1 MKVLGICTLLMGLVL
16 ISGSASADSV
26 AVQNASFEQIGAS
39 GLPNPCGTGCAYNSG
54 PVPGWTIAGTGGGSW
69 QPGPTGTYFNQ
80 ALPDGSTVG
89 YVNGTLTQD
98 LDVALLA
105 NTQYTLTVDVGDR
118 LDGFRGGWSIALDG
132 GSVQLCSAS
141 GQTASIT
148 PGTFAQET
156 CTFTTGSDVPL
167 GDLFVVLGGSGSG
180 DNATFDAVNIT
191 APEPSTIA
199 LEGLGLLA
207 VALFGVLFKRKQAVD
222 AL

>member
-1 MKVLGICTLLMGLVL
+1 MRHRLCVQFRP
-16 ISGSASADSV
+16 GSRLDHRRNRKWLCSRT
-26 AVQNASFEQIGAS
+26 N
-39 GLPNPCGTGCAYNSG
+39 
-54 PVPGWTIAGTGGGSW
+54 
-69 QPGPTGTYFNQ
+69 GTYFNQ
-80 ALPDGSTVG
+80 ALPDGSTFG

-180 DNATFDAVNIT
+180 DNATFDAVN
-191 APEPSTIA
+191 
-199 LEGLGLLA
+199 
-207 VALFGVLFKRKQAVD
+207 
-222 AL
+222 